1 MATTEKTTEKKADKR
16 TRNWVFILYPESAP
30 TNWKELL
37 KEEMIS
43 FAVSPLHDLDISDEN
58 TGVLKKA
65 HYHIML
71 CFDSM
76 KAFSQVEAITKKL
89 NCPIPQPVNSYKG
102 TIRYMVHKDDAN
114 KHQYNINDIYVYG
127 DIDIVTPFQ
136 TATSR
141 YDAIKEMLNY
151 VKENNITEFQDLMDY
166 AMVEQEEWFRYL
178 CDNSAYIVQEYI
190 KSARHRVIK

>member
-1 MATTEKTTEKKADKR
+1 
-16 TRNWVFILYPESAP
+16 
-30 TNWKELL
+30 
-37 KEEMIS
+37 MIS

>member
-1 MATTEKTTEKKADKR
+1 MAETEKKAEKR

-30 TNWKELL
+30 ENWKELL

-71 CFDSM
+71 CFDSV
-76 KAFSQVEAITKKL
+76 KAFSQVEVITKKL

-102 TIRYMVHKDDAN
+102 TIRYMVHKDDP
-114 KHQYNINDIYVYG
+114 KKYQYNIADIYVHG
-127 DIDIVTPFQ
+127 DVDIVSPFQ
-136 TATSR
+136 TSTSR
-141 YDAIKEMLNY
+141 YEAIKEMLNY
-151 VKENNITEFQDLMDY
+151 VKEHNISEFQDLMDY
-166 AMVEQEEWFRYL
+166 AMAEQEEWFRYL

-190 KSARHRVIK
+190 KSVRHRKNN

>member
-1 MATTEKTTEKKADKR
+1 MATKEKKSADKR
-16 TRNWVFILYPESAP
+16 TRNWAFILYPESAP
-30 TNWKELL
+30 ENWKELL
-37 KEEMIS
+37 KEEKVS

-65 HYHIML
+65 HYHIMI
-71 CFDSM
+71 CFDSV
-76 KAFSQVEAITKKL
+76 KTFTQVEEITKKL
-89 NCPIPQPVNSYKG
+89 NCPIPQMVNSYKG

-114 KHQYNINDIYVYG
+114 KHQYNISDIYVYG

-136 TATSR
+136 TSTSR

-151 VKENNITEFQDLMDY
+151 VKENNIIEFQDLMDY

-190 KSARHRVIK
+190 KSARHRIKN

>member
-76 KAFSQVEAITKKL
+76 KAFSQVEVITKKL